1 MTHHFDVDV
10 ATKYGVNAAVILQ
23 NIYFWCLKNRANGKN
38 FHDGNYWTY
47 NSRSAFN
54 ELFPYLS
61 ERQIK
66 TAIDKLVDDGVIQT
80 GCYNDD
86 MRDRTLWYAVT
97 KKGYC
102 ILQKCDLQTA
112 EMSNANSENVRPLPY
127 IKPDI
132 KQQINKRERD
142 ACAREDNPYGD
153 GDDERPRMD
162 TVEMYAVNN
171 LSTLGYRAMQELAD
185 FIDDLSGDIVRHA
198 IDNALDKG
206 VRNWSYV
213 RAILNSYVEHDV
225 QNIADAKAVDEQRKK
240 GGGANGKADDKP
252 DYDEDNR
259 PRAVIP
265 DQQEVECVL
274 DESNPMM
281 IKKYIIRRTGEE
293 IPYSMIRAMSPGERE
308 RFWTGKKIRW
318 RNNL

>member
-112 EMSNANSENVRPLPY
+112 EMSNANSGNVRPLPY

-132 KQQINKRERD
+132 KHQIIEDEEKD
-142 ACAREDNPYGD
+142 AHAREVNPFGEDD
-153 GDDERPRMD
+153 GEAFDTD
-162 TVEMYAVNN
+162 TVQAYA
-171 LSTLGYRAMQELAD
+171 LKHLMTLGYRAMEELNGYV
-185 FIDDLSGDIVRHA
+185 DDLSEDVVRHA

-225 QNIADAKAVDEQRKK
+225 QSIADAKAVDDSWKK
-240 GGGANGKADDKP
+240 GGSAKGSTDTQAE
-252 DYDEDNR
+252 YDEDHR
-259 PRAVIP
+259 PRAVVP
-265 DQQEVECVL
+265 DPMEV
-274 DESNPMM
+274 DYIKDPDNPMALKM
-281 IKKYIIRRTGEE
+281 YVIRRTGEE
-293 IPYSMIRAMSPGERE
+293 VPFAMIRAMCPGEME
-308 RFWTGKKIRW
+308 RFWDSKHVRW
-318 RNNL
+318 HN